1 LEELQM
7 QPAAE
12 SYDIHTILGRFSRWT
27 GKEGGNGKAGSLEN
41 LDEGVR
47 ELSYEEAMQKFRNR
61 QAGPATRATPRV
73 EVSQAPA
80 DPELA
85 MPRVA
90 QAARE
95 PAKAVAS
102 PKQHQLRKVGANAAQ
117 PRKTQP
123 TESAARKA
131 ETVTVS
137 TQKQRKKSAD
147 RSLRIATPN
156 ARDARALKT
165 QKPEMAAFRNVLAES
180 LRSEKPAAIPG
191 RARRSERSR
200 RVSVR
205 LSSDEES
212 LLQQCAARAGVTV
225 SEYLRMRALDGQ
237 RVAAPEQKPSILA
250 PAEIPVAR
258 NAAAVAPAPTAKSGF
273 GEWISLLR
281 NRFLASPVRF
291 AERA

>member
-12 SYDIHTILGRFSRWT
+12 SDDIHTILGRFSRWT

-73 EVSQAPA
+73 EVSQAP
-80 DPELA
+80 
-85 MPRVA
+85 
-90 QAARE
+90 AARE

-180 LRSEKPAAIPG
+180 LRSESPAAIPG
-191 RARRSERSR
+191 RARRAERSR

-237 RVAAPEQKPSILA
+237 HAATPEQKPSIFA
-250 PAEIPVAR
+250 PAEIPVVR
-258 NAAAVAPAPTAKSGF
+258 NAAAVAPAPAAKSGF
-273 GEWISLLR
+273 GEWITLLR